1 MSKIRGFGYVRRTKR
16 DMRDMRDMRDIC
28 HGCHGHDNPVRG
40 RDIIGCSLR
49 EPQCHALDVTL
60 WWFEYTA
67 VFSRILG
74 FTLYLQ
80 NEA

>member
-1 MSKIRGFGYVRRTKR
+1 
-16 DMRDMRDMRDIC
+16 MRDMRDMRDIC

-67 VFSRILG
+67 VFSHILG
-74 FTLYLQ
+74 VYVVCAKRSVTSANVTL
-80 NEA
+80 ERRRV